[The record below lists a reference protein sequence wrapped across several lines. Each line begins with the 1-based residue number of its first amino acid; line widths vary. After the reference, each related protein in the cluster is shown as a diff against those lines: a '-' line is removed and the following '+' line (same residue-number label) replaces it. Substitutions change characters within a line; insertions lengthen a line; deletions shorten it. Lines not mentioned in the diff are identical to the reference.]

1 MTEPFDWLAR
11 ARTQAE
17 AAPLR
22 PRVPLELEPGAGD
35 TACRIGSIEPSV
47 AERLRRAGLS
57 LQRAGDGYRIAA
69 PAAAALPAIA
79 RFLHAE
85 GIASHWRDEQLAVVD
100 SQGRVVGEIER
111 GVVRVL
117 GLQTEAVHL
126 VGRDEFGAQWVQLR
140 ASTKSTDPGLWDTLM
155 GGQVAAGESIPE
167 TLARETM
174 EEAGLEVAALQG
186 LQRASSLWLRRP
198 VREGYMV
205 ERITVFR
212 AVVPAGVVPV
222 NRDGEVDRFE
232 CLDRSALV
240 RRLAG
245 GEFTL
250 EATLILGAELER
262 HAESSAGGT

>member
-1 MTEPFDWLAR
+1 VSEPFDWLAQAR
-11 ARTQAE
+11 AQAE

-22 PRVPLELEPGAGD
+22 PRVPLDLASGDAAGSH
-35 TACRIGSIEPSV
+35 RIGSIEASL
-47 AERLRRAGLS
+47 AERLRSAGLP
-57 LQRAGDGYRIAA
+57 LERGGDGYCIVA
-69 PAAAALPAIA
+69 PAPTALPAIA

-85 GIASHWRDEQLAVVD
+85 RIAGHWRDEQLAVVD
-100 SQGRVVGEIER
+100 AEGRIVGEIER

-117 GLQTEAVHL
+117 GLATEAVHL
-126 VGRDEFGAQWVQLR
+126 VGRAETGADWVQLR
-140 ASTKSTDPGLWDTLM
+140 ASTKSTDPGRWDTLM
-155 GGQVAAGESIPE
+155 GGQVAAGESILD

-174 EEAGLEVAALQG
+174 EEAGLDVAALHG
-186 LQRASSLWLRRP
+186 LAGAAPLWLRRP

-205 ERITVFR
+205 ERISVFR
-212 AVVPAGVVPV
+212 AVVPAGLVPV

-240 RRLAG
+240 RRLAA

-262 HAESSAGGT
+262 RADAAAARD

>member
-1 MTEPFDWLAR
+1 MSDRFEWLR
-11 ARTQAE
+11 QARTQAE

-22 PRVPLELEPGAGD
+22 PRVPLELEAGNAD
-35 TACRIGSIEPSV
+35 ASCRIGSIEPSV
-47 AERLRRAGLS
+47 AERLRSAGLP
-57 LQRAGDGYRIAA
+57 LQSGGDGYRIVA
-69 PAAAALPAIA
+69 PAATALPAIA

-100 SQGRVVGEIER
+100 CEGRIVGEIER

-117 GLQTEAVHL
+117 GLSTEAVHL
-126 VGRDEFGAQWVQLR
+126 VGRDESGADWVQMR
-140 ASTKSTDPGLWDTLM
+140 ASTKSTDPGRWDTLM
-155 GGQVAAGESIPE
+155 GGQVAAGESILE

-174 EEAGLEVAALQG
+174 EEAGLDVAALHG
-186 LQRASSLWLRRP
+186 LRRAPSLWLRRP

-205 ERITVFR
+205 ERINVFR

-262 HAESSAGGT
+262 RAEPSAGCA